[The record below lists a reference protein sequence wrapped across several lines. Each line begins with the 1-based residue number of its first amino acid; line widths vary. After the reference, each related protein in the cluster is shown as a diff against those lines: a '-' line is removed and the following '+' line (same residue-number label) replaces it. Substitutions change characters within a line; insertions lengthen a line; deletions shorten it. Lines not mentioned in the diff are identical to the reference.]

1 MNAAFAFPLPD
12 LDSLSLAE
20 QVAQL
25 IVVRASGYLFD
36 HQIRYPV
43 WEPPAQILQP
53 WLQELG
59 FGGVIL
65 LGGSAGE
72 LALRTEQL
80 QSWAKFPLLLAAD
93 IEEGVGQRFPG
104 ATTFPPP
111 MALHP
116 IAQKNRTQALS
127 LAQQMGAI
135 TAQEALAVGLNW
147 VLAPIVDVNNNPDN
161 PVINVR
167 AFSDQLETVQ
177 ALTTAFIQ
185 GAQTHSVLTTAKH
198 FPGHGDTAVDSH
210 LELPILPHTLEHLKG
225 LELLPFQTAIAAGVD
240 AVMTAHLLI
249 PELDA
254 DLPAT
259 LSPQILTQLLRK
271 SLGFEG
277 LIVTDALVMGAIA
290 NRYGANEAAVL
301 AIAAGADIVL
311 MPADPP
317 GALQAICN
325 AVSEGRI
332 SPERIRESLERVWR
346 AKTKMFGGQLIT
358 NHSPHAWESV
368 PPPLQIHQVSQ
379 PESLNVV
386 DEILQAS
393 QQCSIPQ
400 SIALEPGKPY
410 RNLVILDQALD
421 CKDLGGYAP
430 AIARPKQ
437 LGYQLQVVDS
447 FTPDCVWES
456 DASQV
461 PMTLLQVFIRGN
473 PFRGSAGLNQKAIDW
488 FQYLLNCDRL
498 QSLVIYGSPYILDPF
513 LSQLPA
519 SIPYVFTYG
528 QTVAAQTH
536 VLNLLFPDAAPPNA
550 LWLETAA
557 F

>member
-1 MNAAFAFPLPD
+1 MQNAFSLPLPD
-12 LDSLSLAE
+12 LDSLSLSE

-43 WEPPAQILQP
+43 WEPPTAILQS
-53 WLQELG
+53 WLQNLG

-80 QSWAKFPLLLAAD
+80 QSWAKLPLLLAAD

-111 MALHP
+111 MALHQV
-116 IAQKNRTQALS
+116 AQTDLA
-127 LAQQMGAI
+127 LAQRLATQMGAI
-135 TAQEALAVGLNW
+135 TAQEAAAVGLNW

-167 AFSDQLETVQ
+167 AFGEQPEIVQ
-177 ALTTAFIQ
+177 ALTTAFIE
-185 GAQTHSVLTTAKH
+185 GVKSVAVLTTAKH
-198 FPGHGDTAVDSH
+198 FPGHGDTAADSH
-210 LELPILPHTLEHLKG
+210 LELPVLPHTLERLQA
-225 LELLPFQTAIAAGVD
+225 LELLPFQAAIAAGVD
-240 AVMTAHLLI
+240 SVMTAHLLI
-249 PELDA
+249 PELDP

-259 LSPQILTQLLRK
+259 LSPRILSQLLRHD
-271 SLGFEG
+271 LGFGG

-317 GALQAICN
+317 GALQAICA
-325 AVSEGRI
+325 AVESGRL
-332 SPERIRESLERVWR
+332 SPDQIRASLERVWQ
-346 AKTKMFGGQLIT
+346 AKTKVLGGQLQAD
-358 NHSPHAWESV
+358 SQPHAWEAIS
-368 PPPLQIHQVSQ
+368 PPLRIHEVAQ
-379 PESLNVV
+379 PQSLQVV

-393 QQCSIPQ
+393 QQFSVPQ
-400 SIALEPGKPY
+400 PLLLASGQRY
-410 RNLVILDQALD
+410 RNLIVLDQALD
-421 CKDLGGYAP
+421 SKDLGGYAP
-430 AIARPKQ
+430 AISRPKQ
-437 LGYQLQVVDS
+437 LGYDLQVVDGL
-447 FTPDCVWES
+447 TPPTVWES
-456 DASQV
+456 DPSQV

-473 PFRGSAGLNQKAIDW
+473 PFRGSAGLNQKAWDW
-488 FQYLLNCDRL
+488 FQFLLTCDRL
-498 QSLVIYGSPYILDPF
+498 QGLVIYGSPYVLDKF
-513 LSQLPA
+513 LPA
-519 SIPYVFTYG
+519 LPISIPYVFTYG
-528 QTVAAQTH
+528 QTVTAQTQ
-536 VLNLLFPDAAPPNA
+536 VFNLLFPDSVPPNSR
-550 LWLETAA
+550 WLETAA

>member
-1 MNAAFAFPLPD
+1 MDNAFSLPLPD
-12 LDSLSLAE
+12 PDSLSLTE

-43 WEPPAQILQP
+43 WEPPATILKS
-53 WLQELG
+53 WLQNYG

-65 LGGSAGE
+65 LGASAGE

-80 QSWAKFPLLLAAD
+80 QSWAKLPLLLAAD
-93 IEEGVGQRFPG
+93 IEEGVGQRFSG

-111 MALHP
+111 MALNHVAKTDLAL
-116 IAQKNRTQALS
+116 AQKFAAR
-127 LAQQMGAI
+127 MGTI
-135 TAQEALAVGLNW
+135 TAQEAVAVGLNW

-167 AFSDQLETVQ
+167 AFGEQPDIVK

-185 GAQTHSVLTTAKH
+185 GVQSVSVLTTAKH
-198 FPGHGDTAVDSH
+198 FPGHGDTTADSH
-210 LELPILPHTLEHLKG
+210 LELPVLPHTLDRLRS
-225 LELLPFQTAIAAGVD
+225 LELLPFQAAIAAGVD
-240 AVMTAHLLI
+240 SVMTAHLLI

-259 LSPQILTQLLRK
+259 LSPRILSQLLRQD
-271 SLGFEG
+271 LGFNG

-317 GALQAICN
+317 GALQAICA
-325 AVSEGRI
+325 AVEAGRI
-332 SPERIRESLERVWR
+332 SPEQIRVSLERVWQ
-346 AKTKMFGGQLIT
+346 AKTKVLGGSIQAEGQ
-358 NHSPHAWESV
+358 PHAWETLV
-368 PPPLQIHQVSQ
+368 PPIRIDQVAQPNSHQ
-379 PESLNVV
+379 VV

-393 QQCSIPQ
+393 QHCSIPQ
-400 SIALEPGKPY
+400 PLRLSPGQPY
-410 RNLVILDQALD
+410 RNLIVVDQALD

-437 LGYQLQVVDS
+437 LGYSLQVVDGL
-447 FTPDCVWES
+447 TPPIRWQS
-456 DASQV
+456 DPNQV
-461 PMTLLQVFIRGN
+461 PMTLLQIFIRGN
-473 PFRGSAGLNQKAIDW
+473 PFRGSAGLNQQAWDW
-488 FQYLLNCDRL
+488 FQFLLSRDRL
-498 QSLVIYGSPYILDPF
+498 QGLVIYGSPYVLDKF
-513 LSQLPA
+513 LPA
-519 SIPYVFTYG
+519 LPNVLPYVFTYG
-528 QTVAAQTH
+528 QTIAAQTQ
-536 VLNLLFPDAAPPNA
+536 VFNLLFPDAIPPNSH
-550 LWLETAA
+550 WLETAA